1 MIRFFMI
8 IAFAI
13 TTVNSFAQQQKPRKF
28 GAITKQE
35 LEMKSYPN
43 DTTAKAVVLYEFG
56 TSSVRIVDDKFIV
69 IFKYHKIIKFF
80 DDDELDRA
88 NISLQYSRNATITKF
103 KAASYNLVDGEIIE
117 RNITKKDIH
126 TEKLV
131 DNVQEQ
137 KFSFADVRPGSII
150 EYTYQKKSGSIFFLN
165 AWSFQSTIPIAWSE
179 YIVSAPLY
187 LNYKTISSGY
197 TPLYI
202 ANVTEVNMSLDHEVI
217 KGKRYRYVVKNAP
230 AFVSEKYMTA
240 KSNFITTIEFELQ
253 SIQTPS
259 YHKEYFSSFNQIQEL
274 LMEDEDFGLRIKKI
288 GFAKEVIAKLK
299 SDSEN
304 QLDLAKNIYKYVH
317 DNTTWNKYYS
327 MYASKNFK
335 TLAEEDAN
343 SGMINLFMV
352 ALLKGAG
359 LEANPVILSTRANG
373 TVHPVYPLLKSYNYV
388 IAHVK
393 IDGVT
398 YLLDGTDDF
407 LPFNV
412 LPERCLNGKGRLIGE
427 YTNYWINLLSAGER
441 KMSCGGSFTIDE
453 YGDLE
458 GSLSYKYNGY
468 RGYELKEEVSTTGKD
483 ELLEE
488 YAEKDG
494 WEIDASSMEGENDI
508 NSPLKIKIDLAISD
522 KVDMAG
528 ERIYITPLVVG
539 QTKNNPFKLEN
550 RQYPVDFTCPR
561 KSTFMISY
569 KIPEGYEVEYLP
581 KPLIIA
587 LPNKGGKYLYMINEQ
602 NGIITTTVQYKL
614 NQTVFGATEYPIL
627 KEYFAQIVNKEAEQ
641 IVLKEKL

>member
-103 KAASYNLVDGEIIE
+103 KAASYNLVDGE
-117 RNITKKDIH
+117 
-126 TEKLV
+126 
-131 DNVQEQ
+131 

-528 ERIYITPLVVG
+528 ERIYI
-539 QTKNNPFKLEN
+539 
-550 RQYPVDFTCPR
+550 VDFTCPR